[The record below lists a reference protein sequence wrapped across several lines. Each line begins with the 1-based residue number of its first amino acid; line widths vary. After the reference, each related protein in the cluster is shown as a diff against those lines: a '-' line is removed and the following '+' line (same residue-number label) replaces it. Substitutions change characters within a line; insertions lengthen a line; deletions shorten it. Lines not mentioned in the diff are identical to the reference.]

1 MVKTSDALKNAETSS
16 DSDLT
21 IWGKD
26 KSRTSFDSH
35 YSVCPR
41 EVIGKS
47 EEPFTSIL
55 LPITL
60 IHVIFLSRGK
70 SQWLNRHICRY
81 ILSIGGGYQP
91 KINTR
96 DISWMSLSEFFVENL
111 TITWI
116 NLDLIY
122 FQNLR
127 FVYMHNHITERFK
140 YVYRTD
146 IFPIGCFLDVE
157 RISKDLLIR
166 GKFFDSTILVA
177 LSLYVSKTSERGPCA
192 R

>member
-1 MVKTSDALKNAETSS
+1 
-16 DSDLT
+16 
-21 IWGKD
+21 
-26 KSRTSFDSH
+26 
-35 YSVCPR
+35 
-41 EVIGKS
+41 
-47 EEPFTSIL
+47 
-55 LPITL
+55 
-60 IHVIFLSRGK
+60 
-70 SQWLNRHICRY
+70 
-81 ILSIGGGYQP
+81 
-91 KINTR
+91 
-96 DISWMSLSEFFVENL
+96 MSLSEFFVENL